1 VVWEVK
7 GVPWISALQW
17 RLRRL
22 LLKEGEGRERR
33 TGEYIVYFFAIAG
46 GFIGIHT
53 RAREEHLLLA
63 MAKAEIRG

>member
-1 VVWEVK
+1 M
-7 GVPWISALQW
+7 PWISALQW

-53 RAREEHLLLA
+53 RAYDF
-63 MAKAEIRG
+63 